1 MMTTGQINDLKKLT
15 TRTELD
21 AQLMAKK
28 NELFNLRFQQAIGQL
43 DNTAAIRECRRD
55 IARVKTFIRQLELNE
70 KA

>member
-1 MMTTGQINDLKKLT
+1 MKTTGKINDLKKLT

-43 DNTAAIRECRRD
+43 DNTAAIRECRKD
-55 IARVKTFIRQLELNE
+55 IARVKTFIRQLELKE